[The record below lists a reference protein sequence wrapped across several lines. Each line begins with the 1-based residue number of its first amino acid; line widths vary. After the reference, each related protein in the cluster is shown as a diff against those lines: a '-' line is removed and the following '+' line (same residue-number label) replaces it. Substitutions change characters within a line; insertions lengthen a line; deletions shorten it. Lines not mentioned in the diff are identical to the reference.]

1 MWRHIQLPL
10 TRDKTAPLNAGD
22 LVLLSGEIY
31 TARDAAHKRLNE
43 LLDAKRPLPFPL
55 EDACIY
61 YVGPTP
67 AAPNQV
73 IGSAGPTSSYRMDAW
88 APRLLMLGLRGM
100 IGKGERSDE
109 VVQAMKQ
116 AGAVYMGALGGAG
129 ALLSK
134 CITDSRVIAFEDLD
148 TEAIRL
154 LTVKD
159 FPVTVVIDSRGENL
173 YRFGRNAYLTGQ
185 DAGK

>member
-1 MWRHIQLPL
+1 
-10 TRDKTAPLNAGD
+10 
-22 LVLLSGEIY
+22 
-31 TARDAAHKRLNE
+31 
-43 LLDAKRPLPFPL
+43 
-55 EDACIY
+55 
-61 YVGPTP
+61 
-67 AAPNQV
+67 
-73 IGSAGPTSSYRMDAW
+73 
-88 APRLLMLGLRGM
+88 M